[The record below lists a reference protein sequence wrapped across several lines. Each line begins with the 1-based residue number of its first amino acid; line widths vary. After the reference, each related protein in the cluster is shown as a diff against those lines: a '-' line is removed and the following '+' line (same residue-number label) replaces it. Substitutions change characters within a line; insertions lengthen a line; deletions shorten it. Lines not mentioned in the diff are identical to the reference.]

1 VKFRLEPTP
10 EQEQILREHCGQARL
25 IWNLGLNQRNCYHPY
40 IGPTPDFVEMSAQLT
55 QLRKEVE
62 WLQAGSQTVQQQA
75 LKDLDQA
82 FRNWWSNPGHFGRP
96 TWRSRGRHEGF
107 RIVGTQASRFE
118 RLSRKRAR
126 ILIPKVGWVNWRWTR
141 NPGEVKSYRI
151 KRDAAGRWWIAFAMK
166 PEPKKNPGNNKTLGI
181 DCGVAHSFVT
191 SEGDMIDIPG
201 LSPGEAKRLLTLQRK
216 LARQELGSN
225 QREKTKREI
234 AKLVARRVNRKKDVI
249 EKLTTQL
256 ATSYEWIH
264 IEDLKLR
271 NMTRSAKGT
280 IEEPSKN
287 VAQKRGLNRSILE
300 QGWGLFAQRLEDKA
314 PGRVKRINPAYSSQ
328 CCSACRHIAKENRE
342 SQAVFLCKAC
352 GYQEN
357 ADVNAAKV
365 LAAGH
370 AVSARGESVVLG
382 SVEPA
387 LVGFVKRE
395 PQLTC

>member
-1 VKFRLEPTP
+1 MKFRLEPTP

-55 QLRKEVE
+55 QLRKGID

-82 FRNWWSNPGHFGRP
+82 FRNWWKNPGHFGRP

-107 RIVGTQASRFE
+107 RIVGPQASRFE

-126 ILIPKVGWVNWRWTR
+126 ILIPKVGWVDWRWTR

-166 PEPKKNPGNNKTLGI
+166 PEPKPNPSNGKTIGI

-191 SEGDMIDIPG
+191 SEGEMFDVPG
-201 LSPGEAKRLLTLQRK
+201 LTLGEQRRLLTLQRK
-216 LARQELGSN
+216 LARQELVSN
-225 QREKTKREI
+225 RREKTKREI
-234 AKLVARRVNRKKDVI
+234 AGLVARRVNRKKDLI
-249 EKLTTQL
+249 EKLTSQL
-256 ATSYEWIH
+256 AESYEWIH
-264 IEDLKLR
+264 IEDLKIR

-280 IEEPSKN
+280 LEEPGKN
-287 VAQKRGLNRSILE
+287 VAQKQGLNRSILE

-328 CCSACRHIAKENRE
+328 CCSVCRHIAKENRE

-382 SVEPA
+382 SMGPA
-387 LVGFVKRE
+387 LAGSVKRE